1 MADNNAALSKP
12 ELILHP
18 VRLRILQAIAADG
31 TTTQEIAD
39 RLADVPASSIYRHLK
54 LLLDAGVVE
63 VNGTRL
69 VKGIQ
74 EKRYVVVQPPR
85 LSPED
90 VAGLS
95 PDEHF
100 QYFSATVITLLR
112 GFADYLQP
120 VAEKGRPVDVAA
132 DRTGYTEVSVWASPT
147 EMDRFVTA
155 LNSSLRPLLVNG
167 PAAGR
172 QKHKIAFITHPEK

>member
-1 MADNNAALSKP
+1 
-12 ELILHP
+12 
-18 VRLRILQAIAADG
+18 LRILQTISEEG
-31 TTTQEIAD
+31 MTTQEIGE
-39 RLADVPASSIYRHLK
+39 RLGDVPTSSIYRHLK
-54 LLLDAGVVE
+54 RLLDAGVVE
-63 VNGTRL
+63 VKGTRL

-85 LSPED
+85 LGPED
-90 VAGLS
+90 LAGLT

-100 QYFSATVITLLR
+100 QAFSTYLVALLR

-120 VAEKGRPVDVAA
+120 AADKSKAVNTAA
-132 DRTGYTEVSVWASPT
+132 DRAGYTEVSVWASPT

-155 LNSSLRPLLVNG
+155 LNGALRPLLVNG

-172 QKHKIAFITHPEK
+172 HKHKIAFITHPEK